1 MKKFQFLLLDAGPI
15 IKLFELNLWEAFIE
29 KCNVTIS
36 RIVAD
41 EEKYYTRRDGT
52 DVPIDLNPYEEK
64 GLINIIAVELFVVQ
78 KFYKKFNPLYQSIIH
93 NGEEETLA
101 FLCNSSDDWLICAA
115 DATVFRVLGFL
126 GKGQC
131 GISLEEIL
139 KQVGVFQHFEWQ
151 FTKKFREQYTRKGQ
165 IDAIQNNPT
174 H

>member
-15 IKLFELNLWEAFIE
+15 IKLFELNLWETFIE

-41 EEKYYTRRDGT
+41 EAKYASRDYT
-52 DVPIDLNPYEEK
+52 DVPIDLNPYETK
-64 GLINIIAVELFVVQ
+64 GSINIIDVELPVVQ
-78 KFYKKFNPLYQSIIH
+78 KFHEKFNQSYQPIIH
-93 NGEEETLA
+93 DGEKETLA

-115 DATVFRVLGFL
+115 DKAIFMVLGFL
-126 GKGQC
+126 GRGEC

-139 KQVGVFQHFEWQ
+139 KQTGMSQSLEWE
-151 FTKKFREQYTRKGQ
+151 FTQKFRELYTHKGQ
-165 IDAIQNNPT
+165 IDAIQNTST